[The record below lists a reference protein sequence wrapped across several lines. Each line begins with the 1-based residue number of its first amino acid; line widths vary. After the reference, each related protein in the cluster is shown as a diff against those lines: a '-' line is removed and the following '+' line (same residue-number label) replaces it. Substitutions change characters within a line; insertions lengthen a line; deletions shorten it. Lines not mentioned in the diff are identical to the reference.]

1 MTRKQKDRLNF
12 YGSVTHVRGHTI
24 IQPECGKTRNL
35 EIVFN
40 AYIVS
45 IKLHQNNKV
54 VLIIRALSFSSS
66 SCDLCFC
73 AYKSAEHVE

>member
-1 MTRKQKDRLNF
+1 MTRKQTDRLNF

-35 EIVFN
+35 KIVFN

-45 IKLHQNNKV
+45 IKLH
-54 VLIIRALSFSSS
+54 
-66 SCDLCFC
+66 
-73 AYKSAEHVE
+73 

>member
-1 MTRKQKDRLNF
+1 MKDHAWLFHDEEKTDRLIF

-24 IQPECGKTRNL
+24 IQPECGKNRNL

-45 IKLHQNNKV
+45 IKLH
-54 VLIIRALSFSSS
+54 
-66 SCDLCFC
+66 
-73 AYKSAEHVE
+73 